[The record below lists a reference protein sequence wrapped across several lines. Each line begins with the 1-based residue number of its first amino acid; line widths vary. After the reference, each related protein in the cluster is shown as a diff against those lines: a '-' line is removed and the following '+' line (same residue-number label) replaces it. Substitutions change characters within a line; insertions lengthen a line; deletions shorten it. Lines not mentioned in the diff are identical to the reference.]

1 MRRLLSH
8 AFSESALQEQ
18 EPLITSY
25 FDLLIRKLYDQIEG
39 PNKGK
44 VDIVRWYI
52 FTTFDLVGDLCF
64 CESFQALANEDCHSW
79 IVNIFRGIKI
89 LRVFGI
95 LRAYPIIGNVGFLLM
110 RLFSSLLKAREKH
123 FEFTREKTERRLGQE
138 TNRRDFIT

>member
-39 PNKGK
+39 PTKGK
-44 VDIVRWYI
+44 VDIVRWYN
-52 FTTFDLVGDLCF
+52 FTTFDLIGDLCF
-64 CESFQALANEDCHSW
+64 AEPFQALANEDYHSW

-89 LRVFGI
+89 LRVFMI
-95 LRAYPIIGNVGFLLM
+95 LRAYPIIGSTAFWLM
-110 RLFSSLLKAREKH
+110 NQLSSLVKAREKH
-123 FEFTREKTERRLGQE
+123 FEFTREKTERRLRQE
-138 TNRRDFIT
+138 TSRRDFMT